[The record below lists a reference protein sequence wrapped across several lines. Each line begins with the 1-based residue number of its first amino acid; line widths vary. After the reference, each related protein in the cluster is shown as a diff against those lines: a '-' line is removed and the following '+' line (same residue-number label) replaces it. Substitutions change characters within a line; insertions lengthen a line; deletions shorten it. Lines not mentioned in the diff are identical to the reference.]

1 MFLRNI
7 GDMPLEIQRRLLM
20 TDEPSDLNPSASK
33 TAGDILVEARKVSR
47 VFRLGADE
55 IRAVD
60 NVSCQARKGRLI
72 TVRGRSGSGKTT
84 LLNQLGALDKP
95 DEGEVYFR
103 GRPVNELSES
113 ERTNLRRHN
122 FGFVFQSFALLPVL
136 SAFEN
141 IELTMRIAGRS
152 MAERTDRT
160 REVLDMVGLG
170 ERSDHRPFEL
180 SGGEQQRV
188 SIARSMANRPSVLI
202 ADEPTGELDSITGL
216 EIMSL
221 FRRIVDTDQLTVI
234 MSTHDPA
241 LNQFADESWL
251 MEDGRLEQVE
261 GELDIDIPELRQR
274 IEFVEN

>member
-1 MFLRNI
+1 
-7 GDMPLEIQRRLLM
+7 M
-20 TDEPSDLNPSASK
+20 TDDSRDVNSSGSNTPGE
-33 TAGDILVEARKVSR
+33 ILVEARKVSR
-47 VFRLGADE
+47 VFRLGVEE

-60 NVSCQARKGRLI
+60 NVSCQAREGRLI

-95 DEGEVYFR
+95 DGGEVYFR
-103 GRPVNELSES
+103 GRPVNGLSES

-141 IELTMRIAGRS
+141 IELTMRIAGRP

-160 REVLDMVGLG
+160 REVLDLVGLG
-170 ERSDHRPFEL
+170 ERADHRPFEL

-188 SIARSMANRPSVLI
+188 SIARSIANRPSVLI

-221 FRRIVDTDQLTVI
+221 FRRIVDTDRLTVI

-241 LNQFADESWL
+241 LSQFADESWL
-251 MEDGRLEQVE
+251 MEDGQLEQVE